1 MDLERV
7 VAAPFK
13 QQGSDRV
20 EESKFV
26 VGLSLDR
33 NWYSPDQASRIVE
46 LGIRNGLLT
55 RDGNELVA
63 QFSPESVSIP
73 PDFNPADEPVA
84 QESPFEI
91 ILRQLTDDGMEKQSV
106 VAEINQLQGELGI
119 SVDAAAVVF
128 AKSHKRDV
136 TGATQAMFE

>member
-1 MDLERV
+1 MDLEKV

-13 QQGSDRV
+13 QQGSTRV
-20 EESKFV
+20 AESKFV

-46 LGIRNGLLT
+46 LGIQNGLLS
-55 RDGNELVA
+55 RDEDELIA
-63 QFSPESVSIP
+63 EFTPESVSIP
-73 PDFNPADEPVA
+73 PDFDPSDELLT

-91 ILRQLTDDGMEKQSV
+91 ILRELTDAGMEKQSV
-106 VAEINQLQGELGI
+106 VAQINQLQGELGI

-128 AKSHKRDV
+128 AKSQRADV
-136 TGATQAMFE
+136 TAATQAMFD

>member
-1 MDLERV
+1 MDLEKV

-13 QQGSDRV
+13 QQGSDRL

-33 NWYSPDQASRIVE
+33 NWYSPDQAGRVVE
-46 LGIRNGLLT
+46 LGIQNGLLM
-55 RDGNELVA
+55 REGNELVA
-63 QFSPESVSIP
+63 NFTPDSVRIP
-73 PDFNPADEPVA
+73 PDFGPSDEVVA

-91 ILRQLTDDGMEKQSV
+91 ILRQLTDAGMEKQSV
-106 VAEINQLQGELGI
+106 VAQINQLQGELGI

-128 AKSHKRDV
+128 GKSQDEDV
-136 TGATQAMFE
+136 TTATQAMFE